1 MGKVMKPPGH
11 QLAFF
16 VGYKFAQLT
25 LQSCGVSKH
34 LIDHFN
40 LLVWFKQNQYPRTKR
55 NKSCEP
61 TQKKTPEILAV
72 FSTKILISWLYSGHI
87 TV

>member
-40 LLVWFKQNQYPRTKR
+40 LLVRFKQNQYPRTKR

-61 TQKKTPEILAV
+61 TQKRHLKYWLFFQQKSLFHGFILA
-72 FSTKILISWLYSGHI
+72 T
-87 TV
+87 